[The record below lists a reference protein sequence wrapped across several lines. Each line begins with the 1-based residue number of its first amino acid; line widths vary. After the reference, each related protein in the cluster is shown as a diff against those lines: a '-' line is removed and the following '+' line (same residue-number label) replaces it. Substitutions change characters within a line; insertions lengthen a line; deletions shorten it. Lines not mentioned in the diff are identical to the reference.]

1 MYWYTNRYSSSRA
14 DDPQSGGSV
23 DDSRRRDS
31 RRRGRGGR
39 TLALLIAAVVGFA
52 GFLGYRGELPRWSFA
67 DDATA
72 SSLVGPSLPPLDVDL
87 VSKVAEPALVNITAG
102 IRPYGLGAAGSGIV
116 LSAEG
121 EVLTSHH
128 VIKGADTVTV
138 SDVGTGATY
147 TATVAGYD
155 SAADIAL
162 LELAGA
168 DGLPV
173 ARIGSSAPLH
183 LGDDVLAIGNAG
195 GTGSPTAVG
204 GPITNLDSTIVARNA
219 ADLSR
224 KSLHGMIEVAAAVA
238 AGQSG
243 GALVDR
249 YGAVIG
255 VVTAAS
261 GDVAKAMGKGPN
273 GYAVPIDTA
282 MNVVRQI
289 RSGTPTDTVHIGP
302 TATLGILTSDA
313 QPAGARIDVAVYGLP
328 AYTAG
333 LADGEIITALDDRPV
348 TTSQMLKAALNAH
361 KPDDVVRLGISD
373 PTGGHR
379 TVSVTLTVG
388 PPN

>member
-1 MYWYTNRYSSSRA
+1 M
-14 DDPQSGGSV
+14 
-23 DDSRRRDS
+23 
-31 RRRGRGGR
+31 
-39 TLALLIAAVVGFA
+39 LALFVAALLGFT
-52 GFLGYRGELPRWSFA
+52 GFLCYRGELPRWA
-67 DDATA
+67 LDDAAT
-72 SSLVGPSLPPLDVDL
+72 SSTLIGPALPPLDVDL
-87 VSKVAEPALVNITAG
+87 VSRVAEPALVNITAG

-116 LSAEG
+116 LTAEG
-121 EVLTSHH
+121 EILTSHH

-155 SAADIAL
+155 AGADIAL
-162 LELAGA
+162 LDLTGA

-204 GPITNLDSTIVARNA
+204 GPITNLDSAIVARNA

-249 YGAVIG
+249 YGSVVG

-261 GDVAKAMGKGPN
+261 GDLQKTLGKGPN

-313 QPAGARIDVAVYGLP
+313 RPTGARIDVAIYGLP
-328 AYTAG
+328 AYAAG
-333 LADGEIITALDDRPV
+333 LADGEIITALDDRPI
-348 TTSQMLKAALNAH
+348 TSSQMLKAALNAH
-361 KPDDVVRLGISD
+361 KPDDVVRLEISD
-373 PTGGHR
+373 PTGGRR

>member
-1 MYWYTNRYSSSRA
+1 MH
-14 DDPQSGGSV
+14 DDP
-23 DDSRRRDS
+23 RRTNS
-31 RRRGRGGR
+31 AGGGR
-39 TLALLIAAVVGFA
+39 LLALIFAAILGITA
-52 GFLGYRGELPRWSFA
+52 FLGYHGDLARWPFHR
-67 DDATA
+67 DPPTA
-72 SSLVGPSLPPLDVDL
+72 SLLGPPLPPLDNAL
-87 VSKVAEPALVNITAG
+87 VSRLVDPVLANITAG

-116 LSAEG
+116 LTADG
-121 EVLTSHH
+121 QVLTSHH

-138 SDVGTGATY
+138 SDIGTGAVY
-147 TATVAGYD
+147 PATVLGYD

-162 LELAGA
+162 IELTGA

-173 ARIGSSAPLH
+173 ARIGSSAGLR
-183 LGDDVLAIGNAG
+183 LGDQLLAIGNAG

-204 GPITNLDSTIVARNA
+204 GAVTDLDSTIVARNA

-224 KSLHGMIEVAAAVA
+224 KSLHGLIAVAAAVA

-249 YGAVIG
+249 YGAVVG

-261 GDVAKAMGKGPN
+261 GDLQKAMGQGPE

-282 MNVVRQI
+282 MAVVRQI

-313 QPAGARIDVAVYGLP
+313 QPAGARIDVAIYGQP
-328 AYTAG
+328 AYAAG
-333 LADGEIITALDDRPV
+333 LTEGEVITAIDGRV
-348 TTSQMLKAALNAH
+348 VASAQTLKAALNLH
-361 KPDDVVRLGISD
+361 KPDDVVRLD
-373 PTGGHR
+373 LTEPGGGQR

-388 PPN
+388 PAN

>member
-1 MYWYTNRYSSSRA
+1 MDSDTRGV
-14 DDPQSGGSV
+14 DPAGGATGPYPARG
-23 DDSRRRDS
+23 RRP
-31 RRRGRGGR
+31 GRGGR
-39 TLALLIAAVVGFA
+39 ALALVVAAVLGIT
-52 GFLGYRGELPRWSFA
+52 GFLGCRDELPRWPFR
-67 DDATA
+67 DDATTA
-72 SSLVGPSLPPLDVDL
+72 ELAGPSLPPLDVDL
-87 VSKVAEPALVNITAG
+87 VSRVAEPALVNITAG

-116 LSAEG
+116 LTAEG

-155 SAADIAL
+155 SGADIAVL
-162 LELAGA
+162 DLNGAG
-168 DGLPV
+168 GLPV
-173 ARIGSSAPLH
+173 AHIGNSAPLH
-183 LGDDVLAIGNAG
+183 LGDAVLAIGNAG

-204 GPITNLDSTIVARNA
+204 GPITNLDSAIVARNA

-249 YGAVIG
+249 YGSVVGVI
-255 VVTAAS
+255 TAAS
-261 GDVAKAMGKGPN
+261 GDMQKATGKGPN

-313 QPAGARIDVAVYGLP
+313 QPAGARIDVSIYGLP
-328 AYTAG
+328 AYEAG
-333 LADGEIITALDDRPV
+333 LTDGEVITALDDRPI
-348 TTSQMLKAALNAH
+348 TSSQMLKAALNAH
-361 KPDDVVRLGISD
+361 RPDDVVRLEVSE
-373 PTGGHR
+373 PNGGHR
-379 TVSVTLTVG
+379 TVNVTLTVG

>member
-1 MYWYTNRYSSSRA
+1 M
-14 DDPQSGGSV
+14 DDG
-23 DDSRRRDS
+23 
-31 RRRGRGGR
+31 RRRGRSGR
-39 TLALLIAAVVGFA
+39 SLIFLVVVALGVA
-52 GFLGYRGELPRWSFA
+52 GFLGYRGELPGFVFG
-67 DDATA
+67 DDTTTA
-72 SSLVGPSLPPLDVDL
+72 SLSGPPLPPLDATL
-87 VSKVAEPALVNITAG
+87 ISRVAEPGLVNITAG

-116 LSAEG
+116 LTAAG
-121 EVLTSHH
+121 EILTSHH
-128 VIKGADTVTV
+128 VIKNADTVSVT
-138 SDVGTGATY
+138 DVGTGAVY
-147 TATVAGYD
+147 PATVEGCD
-155 SAADIAL
+155 SGADIAL
-162 LELAGA
+162 LVLTGA

-173 ARIGSSAPLH
+173 AHIGSSAPLH

-204 GPITNLDSTIVARNA
+204 GSITSLDSDIVARNA

-224 KSLHGMIEVAAAVA
+224 KSLHDMIEVAAAVA

-255 VVTAAS
+255 VITAAS
-261 GDVAKAMGKGPN
+261 GDFAKAMGKGPS

-313 QPAGARIDVAVYGLP
+313 RPTGAHIDVAIYGLP
-328 AYTAG
+328 AFNAG
-333 LADGEIITALDDRPV
+333 LADGETITGLDDRPIPD
-348 TTSQMLKAALNAH
+348 SQTLKAALNAH
-361 KPDDVVRLGISD
+361 KPDDVVRLEISD
-373 PTGGHR
+373 LTGAKR

>member
-1 MYWYTNRYSSSRA
+1 MDSDTRGIYPA
-14 DDPQSGGSV
+14 GGATGPYPARG
-23 DDSRRRDS
+23 RRP
-31 RRRGRGGR
+31 GRGGR
-39 TLALLIAAVVGFA
+39 ILALLVAVVLGIT
-52 GFLGYRGELPRWSFA
+52 GFLGYRGELPRWPFR
-67 DDATA
+67 DDSTTA
-72 SSLVGPSLPPLDVDL
+72 ELAGPSLPPLDVDL
-87 VSKVAEPALVNITAG
+87 VSRVAEPALVNITAG

-116 LSAEG
+116 LTAEG

-155 SAADIAL
+155 SGADIAL
-162 LELAGA
+162 LDLNGAG
-168 DGLPV
+168 GLPV
-173 ARIGSSAPLH
+173 AHIGNSAPLH
-183 LGDDVLAIGNAG
+183 LGDAVLAIGNAG

-204 GPITNLDSTIVARNA
+204 GPITNLDSAIVARNA

-249 YGAVIG
+249 YGSVIG
-255 VVTAAS
+255 VITAAS
-261 GDVAKAMGKGPN
+261 GDMQKAMGKGPN

-313 QPAGARIDVAVYGLP
+313 QPAGARIDVSIYGLP
-328 AYTAG
+328 AYEAG
-333 LADGEIITALDDRPV
+333 LTDGEVITALDDRAI
-348 TTSQMLKAALNAH
+348 TSSQMLKAALNAH
-361 KPDDVVRLGISD
+361 RPDDVVRLEVSD
-373 PTGGHR
+373 PNGGHR
-379 TVSVTLTVG
+379 TVNVTLTVG

>member
-1 MYWYTNRYSSSRA
+1 M
-14 DDPQSGGSV
+14 DDG
-23 DDSRRRDS
+23 

-39 TLALLIAAVVGFA
+39 WLALFLAAIVGLT
-52 GFLGYRGELPRWSFA
+52 GFLCYRGELPRWPF
-67 DDATA
+67 DEDATTA
-72 SSLVGPSLPPLDVDL
+72 SLVGPSLPPLDVDL
-87 VSKVAEPALVNITAG
+87 VSRVAEPALVNITAG

-116 LSAEG
+116 LTGGG

-138 SDVGTGATY
+138 SDVGTGVSY

-155 SAADIAL
+155 SNADIAL
-162 LELAGA
+162 LDLTGA
-168 DGLPV
+168 DGLPA
-173 ARIGSSAPLH
+173 ARIGSSAMLH
-183 LGDDVLAIGNAG
+183 LGDAVLAIGNAG

-204 GPITNLDSTIVARNA
+204 GPITNLDSAIVARNA

-249 YGAVIG
+249 FGAVIG
-255 VVTAAS
+255 VITAAS
-261 GDVAKAMGKGPN
+261 GDASKALGKGPN

-313 QPAGARIDVAVYGLP
+313 QPTGAHVDVAIYGLP
-328 AYTAG
+328 AYAAG
-333 LADGEIITALDDRPV
+333 IADGETITALDDRPI
-348 TTSQMLKAALNAH
+348 TSSQMLKAALNAH
-361 KPDDVVRLGISD
+361 KPDDVVRLEVSD
-373 PTGGHR
+373 ADGGHR

>member
-1 MYWYTNRYSSSRA
+1 MNS
-14 DDPQSGGSV
+14 D
-23 DDSRRRDS
+23 
-31 RRRGRGGR
+31 RRGGGGR
-39 TLALLIAAVVGFA
+39 VLALFVVVVLGIT
-52 GFLGYRGELPRWSFA
+52 GFLGYRGELPRWPFG
-67 DDATA
+67 DDYTTA
-72 SSLVGPSLPPLDVDL
+72 GLIGPPLPPLDPAL
-87 VSKVAEPALVNITAG
+87 VSRVAEPALVNITAG
-102 IRPYGLGAAGSGIV
+102 IRPYGMGAAGSGIV
-116 LSAEG
+116 LSAQG

-138 SDVGTGATY
+138 SDVGTGAVY
-147 TATVAGYD
+147 TATIAGYD
-155 SAADIAL
+155 SMADIAL
-162 LELAGA
+162 LDLQGA

-183 LGDDVLAIGNAG
+183 VGDDVLAIGNAG

-204 GPITNLDSTIVARNA
+204 GPITNLDSAIVARNA

-224 KSLHGMIEVAAAVA
+224 KSLRGMIEVAAAVA

-249 YGAVIG
+249 YGSVIG

-261 GDVAKAMGKGPN
+261 GEAQKTLGKGPN

-282 MNVVRQI
+282 MGVVRQI

-313 QPAGARIDVAVYGLP
+313 QPAAQSAVPAGARIDVAIYGLP
-328 AYTAG
+328 AYEAG
-333 LADGEIITALDDRPV
+333 LADGEIITALDDRPI
-348 TTSQMLKAALNAH
+348 TGSQMLKAALNAH
-361 KPDDVVRLGISD
+361 KPDDVVRLELSD
-373 PTGGHR
+373 PGGARR

>member
-1 MYWYTNRYSSSRA
+1 M
-14 DDPQSGGSV
+14 DDG
-23 DDSRRRDS
+23 

-39 TLALLIAAVVGFA
+39 LLALFVAALLGFT
-52 GFLGYRGELPRWSFA
+52 GFLCYRGELPRWA
-67 DDATA
+67 LDDDATSA
-72 SSLVGPSLPPLDVDL
+72 SLVGPSLPPLDVEL
-87 VSKVAEPALVNITAG
+87 VSRVAEPALVNITAG

-116 LSAEG
+116 LTADG
-121 EVLTSHH
+121 EILTSHH

-138 SDVGTGATY
+138 SDIGTGATY

-155 SAADIAL
+155 SGADIAL
-162 LELAGA
+162 LDLTGAG
-168 DGLPV
+168 GLPV

-204 GPITNLDSTIVARNA
+204 GPITNLDSAIVARNA

-249 YGAVIG
+249 YGAVVG

-261 GDVAKAMGKGPN
+261 GDLQKALGKGPN

-313 QPAGARIDVAVYGLP
+313 QPTGARIDVAIYGLP
-328 AYTAG
+328 AYAAG
-333 LADGEIITALDDRPV
+333 LADGEIITALDDRPIA
-348 TTSQMLKAALNAH
+348 TSQMLKAALNAH
-361 KPDDVVRLGISD
+361 KPDDVVRLEISD
-373 PTGGHR
+373 PTGGRR

>member
-1 MYWYTNRYSSSRA
+1 M
-14 DDPQSGGSV
+14 DDG
-23 DDSRRRDS
+23 

-39 TLALLIAAVVGFA
+39 WLALLVAAVLGFT
-52 GFLGYRGELPRWSFA
+52 GFLCYRGELPRWPLA
-67 DDATA
+67 DDSTSAG
-72 SSLVGPSLPPLDVDL
+72 LVGPSLPPLDVEL
-87 VSKVAEPALVNITAG
+87 VSRVAEPALVNITAG

-116 LSAEG
+116 LTAEG
-121 EVLTSHH
+121 EILTSHH

-155 SAADIAL
+155 SGADIAL
-162 LELAGA
+162 LDLTGA

-204 GPITNLDSTIVARNA
+204 GPITNLDSAIVARNA

-249 YGAVIG
+249 YGAVVG

-261 GDVAKAMGKGPN
+261 GDLQKALGKGPN

-313 QPAGARIDVAVYGLP
+313 QPTGARIDVAIYGLP
-328 AYTAG
+328 AYAAG
-333 LADGEIITALDDRPV
+333 LADGEIITALDDRPIA
-348 TTSQMLKAALNAH
+348 TSQMLKAALNAH
-361 KPDDVVRLGISD
+361 KPDDVVRLEIGD
-373 PTGGHR
+373 ATGGRR

>member
-1 MYWYTNRYSSSRA
+1 MDSDTRGV
-14 DDPQSGGSV
+14 DPAGGATGPYPA
-23 DDSRRRDS
+23 RDH
-31 RRRGRGGR
+31 RPGRGGR
-39 TLALLIAAVVGFA
+39 TLALVVAAVLGIT
-52 GFLGYRGELPRWSFA
+52 GFLGYRGELPRWPFR
-67 DDATA
+67 DDAATA
-72 SSLVGPSLPPLDVDL
+72 ELAGPSLPPLDVDL
-87 VSKVAEPALVNITAG
+87 VSRVAEPALVNITAG

-116 LSAEG
+116 LTAEG

-155 SAADIAL
+155 SGADIAVL
-162 LELAGA
+162 DLNGAG
-168 DGLPV
+168 GLPV
-173 ARIGSSAPLH
+173 AHIGNSAPLH
-183 LGDDVLAIGNAG
+183 LGDAVLAIGNAG

-204 GPITNLDSTIVARNA
+204 GPITNLDSAIVARNA

-249 YGAVIG
+249 YGSVIG
-255 VVTAAS
+255 VITAAS
-261 GDVAKAMGKGPN
+261 GDMQKATGKGPN

-289 RSGTPTDTVHIGP
+289 RSGTPTDSVHIGP

-313 QPAGARIDVAVYGLP
+313 QPAGARIDVSIYGLP
-328 AYTAG
+328 AYEAG
-333 LADGEIITALDDRPV
+333 LTDGEVITALDDRAI
-348 TTSQMLKAALNAH
+348 TSSQMLKAALNAH
-361 KPDDVVRLGISD
+361 RPDDVVRLEVSD
-373 PTGGHR
+373 PNGGHR
-379 TVSVTLTVG
+379 TVNVTLTVG

>member
-1 MYWYTNRYSSSRA
+1 M
-14 DDPQSGGSV
+14 DDGT
-23 DDSRRRDS
+23 
-31 RRRGRGGR
+31 RRGRGGGR
-39 TLALLIAAVVGFA
+39 ILALFVAAVVA
-52 GFLGYRGELPRWSFA
+52 ITGFLCYRGELPRWPFA
-67 DDATA
+67 DDATTA
-72 SSLVGPSLPPLDVDL
+72 SLSGPELPPLDVEL
-87 VSKVAEPALVNITAG
+87 VSRVAEPSLVNITAG

-116 LSAEG
+116 LTAEG

-128 VIKGADTVTV
+128 VIKGADSVTV
-138 SDVGTGATY
+138 SDIGTGATY

-155 SAADIAL
+155 AGADIAL
-162 LELAGA
+162 LDLNGA
-168 DGLPV
+168 DGLPI
-173 ARIGSSAPLH
+173 AHIGSSAPLH

-204 GPITNLDSTIVARNA
+204 GSITNLDSAIVARNS

-238 AGQSG
+238 PGQSG

-255 VVTAAS
+255 VITAAS
-261 GDVAKAMGKGPN
+261 GDLQKTLGKGPN

-313 QPAGARIDVAVYGLP
+313 RPSGAHIDVAIYGQP
-328 AYTAG
+328 AYAAG
-333 LADGEIITALDDRPV
+333 LVDGETITALDDRPIAN
-348 TTSQMLKAALNAH
+348 SQTLKAALNAH
-361 KPDDVVRLGISD
+361 RPDDVVRLEVSD
-373 PTGGHR
+373 ADGGHR

>member
-1 MYWYTNRYSSSRA
+1 M
-14 DDPQSGGSV
+14 DDGRPHG
-23 DDSRRRDS
+23 
-31 RRRGRGGR
+31 RGRR
-39 TLALLIAAVVGFA
+39 WPALLIAALLGFT
-52 GFLGYRGELPRWSFA
+52 GFLCYRGELPRWPFA
-67 DDATA
+67 DDSTSA
-72 SSLVGPSLPPLDVDL
+72 SLVGPSLPPLDVDL
-87 VSKVAEPALVNITAG
+87 VSRVAEPSLVNITAA

-116 LSAEG
+116 LTADG
-121 EVLTSHH
+121 EILTSHH
-128 VIKGADTVTV
+128 VIKGADAVTV

-155 SAADIAL
+155 SGADIAL
-162 LELAGA
+162 LDLTGA

-173 ARIGSSAPLH
+173 AHIGSSAPLH

-204 GPITNLDSTIVARNA
+204 GPITNLDSAIVARNA

-224 KSLHGMIEVAAAVA
+224 KSLHGMIEVAAAVV

-249 YGAVIG
+249 FGAVIG

-261 GDVAKAMGKGPN
+261 GDLQKSLGKGPN

-313 QPAGARIDVAVYGLP
+313 QPTGARIDVAIYGLP
-328 AYTAG
+328 AYAAG
-333 LADGEIITALDDRPV
+333 LVDGETITALDDRPI
-348 TTSQMLKAALNAH
+348 TNSQMLKAALNAH
-361 KPDDVVRLGISD
+361 RPDDVVRLEVSD
-373 PTGGHR
+373 QGGVRR
-379 TVSVTLTVG
+379 TVNVTLTVG